1 MSESS
6 GRNRNYRVICKRN
19 DSPDEDGYYKMDIFS
34 EAKDKNINN
43 KKPLIVY
50 KTWIEVVG
58 DGPFYIVTP
67 CEKDDYF
74 LCYDME
80 EIKSSINGKYFPVP
94 IFCTKGTGDYK
105 NKKDDPNTDDKNET
119 IKFLSLKTKIGDF
132 NTFEDVNTFKEIID
146 EEFVIQ
152 YSDEIVETPDYV
164 IFRDKRNYYW
174 VYKNS
179 KTNKFDYFEITEIKK
194 NLIMSEKS
202 NTVFISE
209 KNLEKLND
217 KVEKNLKQPNNKEKE
232 IKAKD
237 KKVISTFKSISKNKY
252 GLKLDVKDLINFHTS
267 VKTSF
272 LTIVEGISGTGKTQ
286 MVNAYADTLG
296 LKKDEDSQ
304 FLYVPVRPYW
314 NDDSDLLGTYDYVN
328 KKYVANESGLVDF
341 LIEAEQNHEKLYMVL
356 FDEMNLSRIEH
367 YFSQFL
373 SLLEMDKQSDR
384 KLRLYNDSNEENHY
398 PSSVTI
404 PDNIRF
410 VGTMNIDESTYSL
423 SDKLIDRTNLIRL
436 APVKFADER
445 VPETNGDATDEVEM
459 INGDYS
465 EFRSLIIDTSYF
477 DKEENKTLKE
487 YFDALNEEISN
498 NIPNVGIGW
507 RTYKSIDKFMANI
520 AFFDYDEYYQQD
532 AMDYQIAQRILS
544 KVRGTEEMVK
554 DLLGENSKMIG
565 TIKSILE
572 KIKKPEVKVVGRC
585 DETIKRKNREM
596 EVFGFV
602 N

>member
-1 MSESS
+1 MLWY
-6 GRNRNYRVICKRN
+6 RKNRSQWWKKITDNIDDNIQYFPIPFFCAEGINEYSDKKDN
-19 DSPDEDGYYKMDIFS
+19 E
-34 EAKDKNINN
+34 EAAKDTSNA
-43 KKPLIVY
+43 V
-50 KTWIEVVG
+50 
-58 DGPFYIVTP
+58 D
-67 CEKDDYF
+67 
-74 LCYDME
+74 
-80 EIKSSINGKYFPVP
+80 
-94 IFCTKGTGDYK
+94 
-105 NKKDDPNTDDKNET
+105 
-119 IKFLSLKTKIGDF
+119 FLSLTTDLDKEFNRFKDFTDFKKTIDGGFKI
-132 NTFEDVNTFKEIID
+132 
-146 EEFVIQ
+146 
-152 YSDEIVETPDYV
+152 DYLDGKYDKKKKKDNYENPENV
-164 IFRDKRNYYW
+164 IFIDGNEDSEEYYW
-174 VYKNS
+174 FHSNAKHQGFISVRM
-179 KTNKFDYFEITEIKK
+179 DELRE
-194 NLIMSEKS
+194 NLIMSKKS
-202 NTVFISE
+202 NTAFITE
-209 KNLEKLND
+209 NDLETLND
-217 KVEKNLKQPNNKEKE
+217 KAKE
-232 IKAKD
+232 INEAKD
-237 KKVISTFKSISKNKY
+237 KKVISTFKSISKNNY

-341 LIEAEQNHEKLYMVL
+341 LIEAEQNPDKLYMVL

-373 SLLEMDKQSDR
+373 SLLEMDNKSDR
-384 KLRLYNDSNEENHY
+384 KLRLYNESNEDEDSNEENHY
-398 PSSVTI
+398 PSSITI

-436 APVKFADER
+436 TPVKFAGENDSESNDGTADENDSESSDDTADENDSESNNDTADENDSESNNDHTDEN
-445 VPETNGDATDEVEM
+445 VPESNGEATDEVEM
-459 INGDYS
+459 IKGDYI
-465 EFRSLIIDTSYF
+465 EFKSLIIDTSYF
-477 DKEENKTLKE
+477 DKEENKTLNKD
-487 YFDALNEEISN
+487 FDKLNEEISN

-554 DLLGENSKMIG
+554 DLLGENSEMIG

-602 N
+602 NWC

>member
-1 MSESS
+1 MSESYDNS
-6 GRNRNYRVICKRN
+6 KLNRNYRVICKIK
-19 DSPDEDGYYKMDIFS
+19 DTKDTKDDLIDLETLSVAVAEDDLGSLKCYDWMF
-34 EAKDKNINN
+34 KDMK
-43 KKPLIVY
+43 
-50 KTWIEVVG
+50 
-58 DGPFYIVTP
+58 DGFKDHFYILTP
-67 CEKDDYF
+67 SQSEVNLGNFLSYHVELMDD
-74 LCYDME
+74 
-80 EIKSSINGKYFPVP
+80 S
-94 IFCTKGTGDYK
+94 YK
-105 NKKDDPNTDDKNET
+105 NKVNNNKYNPIPYFCTNKIELEKDVLGNECPPLKVRGLKKDFNQFEDVEDFAKSLEDDFGIDYFYDENYEKPQNVIFIDKNEEYYWLYFDSEHQGFISVQFDET
-119 IKFLSLKTKIGDF
+119 IK
-132 NTFEDVNTFKEIID
+132 N
-146 EEFVIQ
+146 VI
-152 YSDEIVETPDYV
+152 
-164 IFRDKRNYYW
+164 R
-174 VYKNS
+174 S
-179 KTNKFDYFEITEIKK
+179 KC
-194 NLIMSEKS
+194 S
-202 NTVFISE
+202 NTAFITQ
-209 KNLEKLND
+209 NDLEQLN
-217 KVEKNLKQPNNKEKE
+217 N
-232 IKAKD
+232 KAKD
-237 KKVISTFKSISKNKY
+237 KKVISTFKSVSKNKY
-252 GLKLDVKDLINFHTS
+252 GLKLDIKDLINFHTS

-296 LKKDEDSQ
+296 LKKDKDSQ

-341 LIEAEQNHEKLYMVL
+341 LIEAEQNHNKLYMVL

-373 SLLEMDKQSDR
+373 SLLEMDNESDR

-436 APVKFADER
+436 TPVKFADKR
-445 VPETNGDATDEVEM
+445 VPESNGEVTDEVEM
-459 INGDYS
+459 INCDYS

-487 YFDALNEEISN
+487 YFDALNDEISN

-507 RTYKSIDKFMANI
+507 RTYNSIDKFMANI

-554 DLLGENSKMIG
+554 DLLGENSEMIG

-572 KIKKPEVKVVGRC
+572 KIEGSEVEVVGRC